1 MRSELQLRDSIS
13 SSKGAARKRPGKSPA
28 LVATT
33 LGLWL
38 GSLLVLG
45 RDLWPVTTSP
55 GNIVQRLVL
64 LAFSGLLI
72 VFWLLGSYYIS
83 LVVFYAWQKRRRPR
97 LVHEVTAA
105 HEFPLAAILY
115 PTCDDLQRE
124 SVISCL
130 DQDYPSFHVFVLDD
144 SRSEQYM
151 SAADALQEEFPGRLT
166 VIRRSIRQGYK
177 AGNLNHALKG
187 VASAY
192 PMFAVMDADE
202 MLPRTFLR
210 DMVELMSD
218 TDYAFAQ
225 AKHVP
230 NPDQPTGFARLMG
243 QTIMPFWSVLLAV
256 KNRYGFV
263 PCVGHGV
270 LVRRSA
276 WEAAGGFPE
285 VASEDLAFSA
295 KLLEQG
301 LRGVYADH
309 VICWEDFAACAASFR
324 IQQERYVAGV
334 FQVLTGFWPKLL
346 RRKDVSWTERL
357 DFLLGSLPLYVPV
370 LCLAFIL
377 VNGLAIPLCF
387 GRIGTITV
395 GLQDSLW
402 QIPYWQSFDGR
413 FMCLW
418 RPLFVAISV
427 IFSLS
432 PALPMLAIAVEGRV
446 RHPLRLI
453 VASNAVYMST
463 MLASLWSLAR
473 CVIRVPVQFLP
484 TGSRI
489 ATNGKQ
495 TNGRSASLVAESAL
509 ALLVGGLLISSLNL
523 GLAGLALCPLL
534 GSCCISDEG
543 RARAAA
549 VVVFTGIMLQL
560 VLGAA
565 ACHAPVSIPPLVSSI
580 HF

>member
-1 MRSELQLRDSIS
+1 MRQ
-13 SSKGAARKRPGKSPA
+13 PGKSPA
-28 LVATT
+28 LVALT

-38 GSLLVLG
+38 GSIIVLG
-45 RDLWPVTTSP
+45 RDLWPVAISP
-55 GNIVQRLVL
+55 GNIIQRIVL
-64 LAFSGLLI
+64 MAFSLLLI
-72 VFWLLGSYYIS
+72 SFWLLGSYYIS
-83 LVVFYAWQKRRRPR
+83 LVVFYTWQKRLRPGVLRRRLAADELPR
-97 LVHEVTAA
+97 V
-105 HEFPLAAILY
+105 AILY

-124 SVISCL
+124 SVLSCL
-130 DQDYPSFHVFVLDD
+130 DQDYPSLHVFVLDD
-144 SRSEQYM
+144 SRSNQYM
-151 SAADALQEEFPGRLT
+151 SAVDELQEEFAGRLT
-166 VIRRSIRQGYK
+166 VIRRSTRQGHK
-177 AGNLNHALKG
+177 AGNLNHALRG
-187 VASAY
+187 EVSDY

-202 MLPRTFLR
+202 RLPRTFTR

-225 AKHVP
+225 ARHDP

-270 LVRRSA
+270 LVCRSA

-285 VASEDLAFSA
+285 VASEDIAFSA
-295 KLLEQG
+295 RLLEQG

-309 VICWEDFAACAASFR
+309 VVCWEDFAACAASFR

-346 RRKDVSWTERL
+346 RRNDVSWTERL

-377 VNGLAIPLCF
+377 VSGLAIPLCF

-395 GLQDSLW
+395 VVHDSMW
-402 QIPYWQSFDGR
+402 RIPYWQSFDGR

-418 RPLFVAISV
+418 RPMFVAVSLL
-427 IFSLS
+427 FNLS
-432 PALPMLAIAVEGRV
+432 PALPMLAIALEGRV
-446 RHPLRLI
+446 RNPVRLI
-453 VASNAVYMST
+453 VASNAVYIST
-463 MLASLWSLAR
+463 MLASATSLAR

-484 TGSRI
+484 TGSRL
-489 ATNGKQ
+489 TVNGER
-495 TNGRSASLVAESAL
+495 TSGRSASLVAESAF
-509 ALLVGGLLISSLNL
+509 ALVVGGMLVSSLNI
-523 GLAGLALCPLL
+523 GLAGLALCPLI
-534 GSCCISDEG
+534 GSCCISDGG

-549 VVVFTGIMLQL
+549 FAVFAGIVFQL
-560 VLGAA
+560 ALGVA
-565 ACHAPVSIPPLVSSI
+565 ACHAPISMPPLVSSI